1 MEHKHHG
8 KSSAKFFNA
17 GEILSEL
24 NLKGC
29 ETFIDAGCGDGYV
42 SKEAVGCLPDGLVYA
57 VDVYE
62 EAINDLNEYKD
73 KNGISNLINIQ
84 ADITKDVP
92 EIDEGSVDVILMIN
106 VFHGFKASDEM
117 DEVALN
123 LKRLLKTGGK
133 LAIVEFK
140 PIEMK
145 FGPPLEIR
153 CSHVEI
159 ENVFEKIGFKKEYLN
174 VEIGEDTTEGKS
186 HFLII
191 FEKE

>member
-24 NLKGC
+24 NLKGD
-29 ETFIDAGCGDGYV
+29 ETFMDAGCGDGYI
-42 SKEAVGCLPDGLVYA
+42 SKEAIGRLPDGMVYA
-57 VDVYE
+57 VDVYD
-62 EAINDLNEYKD
+62 EAIIGMDEYKN
-73 KNGISNLINIQ
+73 KNNISNLNNIQ
-84 ADITKDVP
+84 ADITKDIP
-92 EIDEGSVDVILMIN
+92 GINDESVDVILMIN

-123 LKRLLKTGGK
+123 LKKLLKTGGK
-133 LAIVEFK
+133 LAIVDFK
-140 PIEMK
+140 PIEME
-145 FGPPLEIR
+145 FGPPMEIR

-159 ENVFEKIGFKKEYLN
+159 ENVFEKHGFEKEYLN

-186 HFLII
+186 HFLIM